1 MIPGSL
7 NGEVFKIYVEQGLL
21 PKLATGD
28 TVLLDNLSVH
38 KVQGIADLLANRQA
52 KLEFLPR
59 YFPELSPIELVW
71 SKIKADLCKTAA
83 RTYDDLVEAVREA
96 LNKVSS
102 TDAQAYFRHCGY
114 CIESG

>member
-7 NGEVFKIYVEQGLL
+7 NGELFKIYVQRVLL
-21 PKLATGD
+21 PELAQGD

-52 KLEFLPR
+52 KLDFLPR
-59 YFPELSPIELVW
+59 YSPELSPIELVW

-83 RTYDDLVEAVREA
+83 RTYDELGEAVREA
-96 LNKVSS
+96 ISKV
-102 TDAQAYFRHCGY
+102 TPDNAGAWFGHCGF